1 MLSSG
6 AELNVTETLRASLD
20 TTPTLTANIIPPHLS
35 IRLLVCPCFSY
46 VVKTSPKSE
55 QKARFQTRVESDGQ
69 KLEWNRESLKRSS
82 ALSFPSLTQ
91 IERKIL

>member
-20 TTPTLTANIIPPHLS
+20 ITLMLTVNIILPHLS

-46 VVKTSPKSE
+46 VMKTLPKSE
-55 QKARFQTRVESDGQ
+55 QKARF
-69 KLEWNRESLKRSS
+69 
-82 ALSFPSLTQ
+82 
-91 IERKIL
+91 